1 MSDTILA
8 RERVLAFRLARHHL
22 TERAEDASA
31 AAFPGLQDTPPG
43 SAGAALAGAGPTFAI
58 AGDGGF
64 LYAAGELATVSQER
78 IPLTRVIV
86 DDGGYGML
94 RYDQDVTGADRYGV
108 DLVTPDFC
116 ALARSFGIRAQQ
128 VDGLDDEFGAAL
140 AEHVLDPEPSVL
152 VAMTPEPLIPPPNTS
167 PNWYRRKKGV

>member
-1 MSDTILA
+1 M
-8 RERVLAFRLARHHL
+8 
-22 TERAEDASA
+22 
-31 AAFPGLQDTPPG
+31 
-43 SAGAALAGAGPTFAI
+43 
-58 AGDGGF
+58 
-64 LYAAGELATVSQER
+64 
-78 IPLTRVIV
+78 IV

-108 DLVTPDFC
+108 DLVTPDFV

-152 VAMTPEPLIPPPNTS
+152 VALTPEPLIPPPNTS
-167 PNWYRRKKGV
+167 PNWYRRKNVPDTFLRGAGAGVPARAPPPDRAGPRCAARRRSRGSRTPRPAPPRRRSPRAPTSAPRRSTSS